1 MKIIKKFCKWVMILT
16 VIGIGSAI
24 CFLAIP
30 LFVNWLLKH
39 PVFSSI
45 FGEEWEVGDALGYV
59 GGVLTFIGTM
69 FLGWVSWKQSRESQE
84 KQDDAF
90 IVDNACTALLD
101 NVEFKGFT
109 RKAAN
114 FQNHPETIAVTKSSG
129 TSLVNYSTLE
139 CEVSLHHTKKYP
151 VVVRVLEAI
160 LFVGN
165 NNFDFTKYD
174 NYFTRV
180 AVGESGSRFNLTLV
194 MSPEEKDKLVSLIK
208 NSRNKIMF
216 DMQIEMVGDRFV
228 STVLK
233 CRSTLQSQERSGEF
247 LYSSQKDSQMCFWY
261 GNRIVE
267 PSSIKYRN

>member
-45 FGEEWEVGDALGYV
+45 FGEDWEVGDALGYV

-69 FLGWVSWKQSRESQE
+69 FLGWVSWKQSRESRE

-90 IVDNACTALLD
+90 IVENSCMALLD

-114 FQNHPETIAVTKSSG
+114 FQIHPETIVVTKSSG

-151 VVVRVLEAI
+151 VVVRVLEAV

-216 DMQIEMVGDRFV
+216 DIQIEMVGDRFV